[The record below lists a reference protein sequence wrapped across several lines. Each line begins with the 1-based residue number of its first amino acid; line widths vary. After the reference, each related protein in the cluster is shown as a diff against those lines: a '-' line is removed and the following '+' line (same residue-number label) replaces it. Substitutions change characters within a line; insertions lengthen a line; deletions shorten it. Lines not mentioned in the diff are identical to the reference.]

1 MNLGENIYR
10 LRTQRNLSQE
20 DFAAALEVS
29 RQSVSKWENGTA
41 VPELEKLIKMSQ
53 LFGITLDE
61 LATGKQTEVPP
72 VEKPKTE
79 VPPSPVSTPPTP
91 KQPQSI
97 TQTAIGIA
105 LLCCSI
111 LSLVLFLIFGV
122 WIWILLVSIPLGIL
136 SAVSLNPSKEFRRK
150 LLRAIGWILIGLFA
164 VLFLIWAILV
174 TRPFVEEVTTT
185 MPASEVIVY
194 PADPEKTS

>member
-10 LRTQRNLSQE
+10 LRTERSLSQE
-20 DFAAALEVS
+20 DFAAAMEVS

-61 LATGKQTEVPP
+61 LATGKRDEAPP
-72 VEKPKTE
+72 AAQPEKDAP
-79 VPPSPVSTPPTP
+79 VSPSPAAQVP
-91 KQPQSI
+91 KQTQTV

-111 LSLVLFLIFGV
+111 LSLVLFLIFGL
-122 WIWILLVSIPLGIL
+122 WIWILLVSIPLGVL
-136 SAVSLNPSKEFRRK
+136 SAVCLNPSKEFRRR
-150 LLRAIGWILIGLFA
+150 LLRAIGWILLFA
-164 VLFLIWAILV
+164 CVVLFLIWAIFF
-174 TRPFVEEVTTT
+174 TKPFAEEVTITPVT
-185 MPASEVIVY
+185 EITATPIPSLK
-194 PADPEKTS
+194 P